1 MTTVLYLFWRP
12 IAKNIPHV
20 CQHIY
25 NAAKTMLDI
34 LENFKKLVYTK
45 NDNHKDEFIK
55 NEIRHYNYNEN
66 NTKKQY
72 HWDQFQS

>member
-1 MTTVLYLFWRP
+1 
-12 IAKNIPHV
+12 
-20 CQHIY
+20 
-25 NAAKTMLDI
+25 MLDI